1 MRMKKQIVLWC
12 ILAILG
18 LLGGGL
24 GKMYLKPQ
32 AQEETAPAEQEQKAE
47 LATDAFSIR
56 FFQHAITEKASGN
69 ILVAPRM
76 VSDMLL
82 VLQEH
87 AAGQTLEELRALNL
101 QAASTPRATEPCSAM
116 LLAVDFNLPRN
127 DGNRG
132 VMPLPFSENVPMAL
146 SLFNGTLA
154 NATGNVNGQL
164 AASQMVSNR
173 TKLLLGGTLHLSKD
187 WEIDINPAN
196 ARTAGFDNASGSM
209 PTIHQMRTRGL
220 YRTAQAEDGSW
231 KAVALP
237 FRKDRDS
244 GSSLVYIGILPA
256 GPARDFAA
264 QLTPEQITA
273 IRKAL
278 ADATPQDTLVEQPR
292 QELQI
297 LPYDMRDTLRRMG
310 LKALFDP
317 ETADFSPITSE
328 KIQLSAA
335 LFSASVYLAESKEQP
350 KADAALDYAGKV
362 ISFTRPYIWLIADL
376 ETSTPI
382 EFFGLV
388 EEL

>member
-1 MRMKKQIVLWC
+1 MRMKKQIFLWC
-12 ILAILG
+12 ILAALG

-32 AQEETAPAEQEQKAE
+32 QQEPAAEQEQKTE
-47 LATDAFSIR
+47 LTEDTFSIR
-56 FFQHAITEKASGN
+56 FFQHALAEKTRGN
-69 ILVAPRM
+69 ILVAPHM

-82 VLQEH
+82 TVQEH
-87 AAGQTLEELRALNL
+87 AAGKTKEELQALQL
-101 QAASTPRATEPCSAM
+101 RPTEHIRATEPTCAM
-116 LLAVDFNLPRN
+116 LLAMDFNLPRN
-127 DGNRG
+127 EGSRG

-146 SLFNGTLA
+146 SLFNGSLA
-154 NATGNVNGQL
+154 NATGNSNAQL
-164 AASQMVSNR
+164 ASSQMITNR
-173 TKLLLGGTLHLSKD
+173 TKLLLGGTLHMHKD
-187 WEIDINPAN
+187 WELPFNTGN

-209 PTIHQMRTRGL
+209 PTIHQMRNRGH
-220 YRTAQAEDGSW
+220 YRLATAEDGNW
-231 KAVALP
+231 KAIAIP
-237 FRKDRDS
+237 FKNDRTT

-256 GPARDFAA
+256 GSARDFAA
-264 QLTPEQITA
+264 LLTPELLTN
-273 IRKAL
+273 IRQAL
-278 ADATPQDTLVEQPR
+278 GESTPQDTLVELPR

-335 LFSASVYLAESKEQP
+335 LFSASVYLGESSAAP
-350 KADAALDYAGKV
+350 LADSSLEYAGQV

-376 ETSTPI
+376 ETNTPI